1 MVLQEHL
8 QAGSC
13 RKHKRISHTPEKKC
27 QRQVSIVS
35 NAVQKLMVL
44 VVSLNTLS
52 VENTVPEGFSKA
64 LALIVAL
71 K

>member
-1 MVLQEHL
+1 
-8 QAGSC
+8 
-13 RKHKRISHTPEKKC
+13 
-27 QRQVSIVS
+27 VS